1 MYPRALGLTSEMMRS
16 RTLSSLLAH
25 SQAHTTNISSS
36 INKRLYV
43 RAVDWSN
50 PAGVKAPKKKR
61 WIPECSEKGKRNVD
75 NMTLSPLLAPKFGII
90 AAMTKNHRII
100 GIDGKLPWTISEDRR
115 HFEDITRGK
124 VLIIGRNTLGERDD
138 GTHIDQVRKCIV
150 VSTTLDPCLFADTEK
165 IIITKSFEEA
175 LRLAKRISASNTGF
189 RKEGDGE
196 NDAID
201 CWVGGGERI
210 YEEALKHPNAQEVH
224 LTEIDLDIALNSG
237 NDVAKFP
244 RKYTWDRHFSLSE
257 KKEGIDSG
265 KGDLPKYTFM
275 VYKR

>member
-1 MYPRALGLTSEMMRS
+1 
-16 RTLSSLLAH
+16 
-25 SQAHTTNISSS
+25 
-36 INKRLYV
+36 LYV

-50 PAGVKAPKKKR
+50 PAGAKAPKKKR
-61 WIPECSEKGKRNVD
+61 WIPECSEKGICNVD
-75 NMTLSPLLAPKFGII
+75 TMTLSPLLLAPKFGIT

-100 GIDGKLPWTISEDRR
+100 GIDGRLPWTISEDRR
-115 HFEDITRGK
+115 HFEDIARGK

-138 GTHIDQVRKCIV
+138 GSHIDHVRKCIV
-150 VSTTLDPCLFADTEK
+150 VSTTLDPSLFTGTDK
-165 IIITKSFEEA
+165 IIVTKSFEEA
-175 LRLAKRISASNTGF
+175 LRLAKGMSALSI

-196 NDAID
+196 NDPID

-224 LTEIDLDIALNSG
+224 LTEIDLDIAFDSG
-237 NDVAKFP
+237 TDVTKFP

-265 KGDLPKYTFM
+265 KGDLPKYTFT